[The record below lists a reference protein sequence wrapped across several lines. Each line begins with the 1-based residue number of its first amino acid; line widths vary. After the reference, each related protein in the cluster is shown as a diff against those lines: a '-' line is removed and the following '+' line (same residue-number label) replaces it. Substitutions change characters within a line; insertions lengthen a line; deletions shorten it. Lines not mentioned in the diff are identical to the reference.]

1 MVFPLK
7 CRGYYTVEQV
17 LAAQEKGMSLQLP
30 GGSNH
35 CESAYNEMEK
45 KPIIAKPKAK
55 FVFGKNQKKEKNWT
69 NLSCFSPEMKFQE

>member
-35 CESAYNEMEK
+35 CESAYNEIEK
-45 KPIIAKPKAK
+45 KSIIAKPKAK
-55 FVFGKNQKKEKNWT
+55 FVFGKNQKKEKKLNQ
-69 NLSCFSPEMKFQE
+69 LIVSPELKFQE